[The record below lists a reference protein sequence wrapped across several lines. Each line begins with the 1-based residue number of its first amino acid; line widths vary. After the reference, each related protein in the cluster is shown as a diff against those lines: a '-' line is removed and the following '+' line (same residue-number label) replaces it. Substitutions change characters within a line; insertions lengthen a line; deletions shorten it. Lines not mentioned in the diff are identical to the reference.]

1 MPSGMLRLSMT
12 VQNPVRTVDAVGQ
25 AEVSWLSVANIACHI
40 DSARTNEVVDDLG
53 VNARSDWRILAAWHP
68 AVSNNSRLLYQDNGT
83 ERVFNIRACWD
94 RDQKRRRLEIE
105 ATEVTE

>member
-1 MPSGMLRLSMT
+1 MT

-25 AEVSWLSVANIACHI
+25 ASVAWLSVAKIACHI
-40 DSARTNEVVDDLG
+40 DSARTNEVMVELG
-53 VNARSDWRILAAWHP
+53 VKARSDWRILSAWHP
-68 AVSNNSRLLYQDNGT
+68 EVTSNSRLLYLDNGT

-105 ATEVTE
+105 ATEVTQ